1 MAARAIGS
9 ATVSFGLVSIPVKIY
24 STGESRSSVRF
35 NMLHAECGTRVKQ
48 QYVCPTHDEVVPR
61 NEMAR
66 GYEFAK
72 NQYVTL
78 SDEEYKTIQEVA
90 TNSIGLVEFVPAAAI
105 DPVYLDKSY
114 YLGPEK
120 GGERAYKLLARAMS
134 ESGLVGLANYAAR
147 GKQYLVMVRPN
158 AEGGLAMHQLKY
170 ADEIKTFDEIP
181 VADAPEASDAELGLA
196 RQIIEQIAAQTF
208 DPSKYRDEV
217 KERML
222 ELINQKVEGKEITAL
237 PEAAP
242 QAQVIDLMAAL
253 KASLGEAA
261 GEPKK
266 TKAAPAKAKAAKA
279 KATKSAPRKKKASS

>member
-1 MAARAIGS
+1 
-9 ATVSFGLVSIPVKIY
+9 
-24 STGESRSSVRF
+24 
-35 NMLHAECGTRVKQ
+35 
-48 QYVCPTHDEVVPR
+48 
-61 NEMAR
+61 
-66 GYEFAK
+66 
-72 NQYVTL
+72 
-78 SDEEYKTIQEVA
+78 
-90 TNSIGLVEFVPAAAI
+90 
-105 DPVYLDKSY
+105 
-114 YLGPEK
+114 
-120 GGERAYKLLARAMS
+120 
-134 ESGLVGLANYAAR
+134 LVGLANYAAR

-253 KASLGEAA
+253 KASLGEAG

-266 TKAAPAKAKAAKA
+266 TKAAPAKPKAAKA